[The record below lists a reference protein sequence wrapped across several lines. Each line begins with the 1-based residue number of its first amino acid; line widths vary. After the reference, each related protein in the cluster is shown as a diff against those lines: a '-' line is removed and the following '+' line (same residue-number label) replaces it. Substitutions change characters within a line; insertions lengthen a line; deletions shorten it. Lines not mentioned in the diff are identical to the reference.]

1 MSHLAGEREKLD
13 RCISWKYRR
22 AMNGITYK
30 EAGVDIDAG
39 EEMVERIKPAVGRTM
54 RPEVMSNVG
63 GFASLVAIPK
73 GYEEPLLVSGTDGV
87 GTKLK
92 IAFALDS
99 HRTIGIDL
107 VAMCAND
114 VLAVGAEP
122 LFFLDYYAC
131 SELAPRA
138 GAEVVEGIAEG
149 CVQAGAALVGGE
161 TAELPG
167 FYQKGEYDLAGFV
180 VGVVDKSKVIDG
192 KNAVSGD
199 VVIGIRSSGLHS
211 NGYSLARKVVEK
223 SGVGLDVVPEGMDIT
238 LGEAL
243 LTPTRIYVKP
253 VLACVRSFAV
263 KSVAHITGGG
273 LLENIPRT
281 LPANLGVT
289 LDNNWYVP
297 PIFTWLATQGP
308 VAPRECMRT
317 FNMGIGMTLVVS
329 VADAPGVIDTLAAH
343 GEVASVIG
351 KIREVN
357 DGEARVVIK
366 GI

>member
-1 MSHLAGEREKLD
+1 
-13 RCISWKYRR
+13 
-22 AMNGITYK
+22 MNGITYK
-30 EAGVDIDAG
+30 DAGVDIDAG

-73 GYEEPLLVSGTDGV
+73 GYDEPLLVSGTDGV

-92 IAFALDS
+92 IAFELDK
-99 HRTIGIDL
+99 HQTIGIDL

-131 SELAPRA
+131 SELSPKA
-138 GAEVVEGIAEG
+138 GAAVVEGIAEG
-149 CVQAGAALVGGE
+149 CVRAGAALVGGE

-180 VGVVDKSKVIDG
+180 VGVVEKSKIIDG
-192 KNAVSGD
+192 SKTVPGD
-199 VVIGIRSSGLHS
+199 VVIGIASSGLHS

-223 SGVGLDVVPEGMDIT
+223 SGVSLTSVPDGLDVS
-238 LGEAL
+238 LGDAL
-243 LTPTRIYVKP
+243 LVPTRIYVKP
-253 VLACVRSFAV
+253 VLACIKALEV

-281 LPANLGVT
+281 LPKGLGVA
-289 LDNNWYVP
+289 LENNWYVP
-297 PIFTWLATQGP
+297 PVFNWLAKQGP

-317 FNMGIGMTLVVS
+317 FNMGIGMTIVVS
-329 VADAPGVIDTLAAH
+329 ADDAAKAIEVLQEN
-343 GEVASVIG
+343 GESASVIG
-351 KIREVN
+351 KVRTVS
-357 DGEARVVIK
+357 DGDARVIIE

>member
-1 MSHLAGEREKLD
+1 
-13 RCISWKYRR
+13 
-22 AMNGITYK
+22 MNGITYK
-30 EAGVDIDAG
+30 DAGVDIDAG
-39 EEMVERIKPAVGRTM
+39 EEMVKRIKPAVGRTM
-54 RPEVMSNVG
+54 RPEVKSSVG
-63 GFASLVAIPK
+63 GFASLVSIPK

-92 IAFALDS
+92 IAFELDKHS
-99 HRTIGIDL
+99 TIGIDL

-131 SELAPRA
+131 SELSPKAA
-138 GAEVVEGIAEG
+138 AAVVEGIAEG
-149 CVQAGAALVGGE
+149 CVQANAALVGGE

-180 VGVVDKSKVIDG
+180 VGVVDKVNVIDG
-192 KNAVSGD
+192 TKAAAGD
-199 VVIGIRSSGLHS
+199 VVIGLASSGLHS
-211 NGYSLARKVVEK
+211 NGYSLARKVVEQ
-223 SGVGLDVVPEGMDIT
+223 SGAALSDTPEGFT
-238 LGEAL
+238 VSLGEAL
-243 LTPTRIYVKP
+243 LAPTRIYVKP
-253 VLACVRSFAV
+253 VLACAKSVEV

-281 LPANLGVT
+281 LPAHLGVS
-289 LDNNWYVP
+289 LANNWDVP
-297 PIFTWLATQGP
+297 AIFSWLAKEGP

-329 VADAPGVIDTLAAH
+329 EADADKAISVLKEE
-343 GEVASVIG
+343 GEQASVIG
-351 KIREVN
+351 RVVEVEE
-357 DGEARVVIK
+357 GAPRVVIE

>member
-1 MSHLAGEREKLD
+1 MT
-13 RCISWKYRR
+13 
-22 AMNGITYK
+22 GITYK
-30 EAGVDIDAG
+30 DAGVDIDAG

-92 IAFALDS
+92 IAFALDK
-99 HRTIGIDL
+99 HKTIGIDL

-131 SELAPRA
+131 SELSPRA

-192 KNAVSGD
+192 STCAPGD
-199 VVIGIRSSGLHS
+199 AVIGIASSGLHS

-223 SGVGLDVVPEGMDIT
+223 SGVALDAVPEGFAMS

-243 LTPTRIYVKP
+243 LTPTRIYCKS
-253 VLACVRSFAV
+253 VLACVREVGV

-281 LPANLGVT
+281 LPKGLGVT
-289 LDNNWYVP
+289 LENNWPVP
-297 PIFTWLATQGP
+297 PIFKWLAKQGP

-317 FNMGIGMTLVVS
+317 FNMGVGMTLVVS
-329 VADAPGVIDTLAAH
+329 ADNASKAIELLKAH
-343 GEVASVIG
+343 GETASVIG
-351 KIREVN
+351 TVN
-357 DGEARVVIK
+357 AVPEGGDRVVIRD
-366 GI
+366 I

>member
-1 MSHLAGEREKLD
+1 M
-13 RCISWKYRR
+13 
-22 AMNGITYK
+22 GITYK
-30 EAGVDIDAG
+30 DAGVDIDAG

-92 IAFALDS
+92 IAFALDK
-99 HRTIGIDL
+99 HQTIGIDL

-131 SELAPRA
+131 SELSPRA

-180 VGVVDKSKVIDG
+180 VGVVDKSKAIDG
-192 KNAVSGD
+192 TTVKPGD
-199 VVIGIRSSGLHS
+199 AVIGIASSGLHS

-223 SGVGLDVVPEGMDIT
+223 SGVSLDATPEGFDMT

-243 LTPTRIYVKP
+243 LVPTRIYAKP
-253 VLACVRSFAV
+253 VLACIREYDV

-281 LPANLGVT
+281 LPDGLGVE
-289 LDNNWYVP
+289 LDNNWHVP

-317 FNMGIGMTLVVS
+317 FNMGIGMTLVVPTEQS
-329 VADAPGVIDTLAAH
+329 DGVIELLKSK
-343 GEVASVIG
+343 GESATVIG
-351 KIREVN
+351 RVREVPE
-357 DGEARVVIK
+357 GEARVIIE

>member
-1 MSHLAGEREKLD
+1 MT
-13 RCISWKYRR
+13 
-22 AMNGITYK
+22 GITYK
-30 EAGVDIDAG
+30 DAGVDIDAG
-39 EEMVERIKPAVGRTM
+39 DEMVKRIKPAVGRTM
-54 RPEVMSNVG
+54 RPEVKSSVG

-73 GYEEPLLVSGTDGV
+73 GYTEPLLVSGTDGV

-92 IAFALDS
+92 IAFALNKHS
-99 HRTIGIDL
+99 TIGIDL

-131 SELAPRA
+131 SELSPQDAA
-138 GAEVVEGIAEG
+138 AVVEGIAEG
-149 CVQAGAALVGGE
+149 CVQSGAALVGGE

-180 VGVVDKSKVIDG
+180 VGVVDKSNVIDG
-192 KNAVSGD
+192 SKVAAGD
-199 VVIGIRSSGLHS
+199 TVIGLASTGLHS
-211 NGYSLARKVVEK
+211 NGFSLARKVVDK
-223 SGVGLDVVPEGMDIT
+223 AGVSLSDTPEGFTET

-243 LTPTRIYVKP
+243 LAPTRIYVKS
-253 VLACVRSFAV
+253 VLGCAKEVEV

-273 LLENIPRT
+273 LLENIQRT
-281 LPANLGVT
+281 LPSHFGVS
-289 LDNNWYVP
+289 LNNRWDVP
-297 PIFTWLATQGP
+297 PIFPWLAKHGP

-329 VADAPGVIDTLAAH
+329 SEQTSKALEVLGRLGEKASIIGQVISVEE
-343 GEVASVIG
+343 GEPRVI
-351 KIREVN
+351 IE
-357 DGEARVVIK
+357 